1 MAPITASAP
10 KMTGGSIEL
19 REPSLPV
26 KLLTA
31 GSAACV
37 ADLFTYPLDTA
48 KVRLQ
53 VKLKHMFD
61 SRTKICIVVAPEYF
75 NDFVY
80 FEIARISMLRNFVYG
95 HVETKQLVVGNHFV
109 FLLCKSDWFRNL
121 GKHFFFLLLFLRQ
134 SHIKFLGSS
143 LRLVIGAFLR

>member
-75 NDFVY
+75 NNFVY
-80 FEIARISMLRNFVYG
+80 SEIARISMLRNFVYG
-95 HVETKQLVVGNHFV
+95 HVKQNNLLLATVLFFSCVKATGFETLGNI
-109 FLLCKSDWFRNL
+109 
-121 GKHFFFLLLFLRQ
+121 FFFFFYSSGRATLSFLVPV
-134 SHIKFLGSS
+134 S
-143 LRLVIGAFLR
+143 AW

>member
-37 ADLFTYPLDTA
+37 ADLFTFPLDTA

-53 VKLKHMFD
+53 VKIKHTL
-61 SRTKICIVVAPEYF
+61 SRTSKDYLAEIV

-80 FEIARISMLRNFVYG
+80 SKIVRFLILHEMIAPLW
-95 HVETKQLVVGNHFV
+95 GNN
-109 FLLCKSDWFRNL
+109 NL
-121 GKHFFFLLLFLRQ
+121 F
-134 SHIKFLGSS
+134 
-143 LRLVIGAFLR
+143 